1 MGNGFDQYAPA
12 YDAWFLKNRNVLYS
26 EVNLLASVLENAGR
40 VLSVGCGSGL
50 YGHKNEASNGVNVGR
65 WLNWL
70 TASVMRG

>member
-1 MGNGFDQYAPA
+1 MARK
-12 YDAWFLKNRNVLYS
+12 FLIILTLIAFLTLPS
-26 EVNLLASVLENAGR
+26 NAK
-40 VLSVGCGSGL
+40 LKFNISDE

>member
-1 MGNGFDQYAPA
+1 M
-12 YDAWFLKNRNVLYS
+12 KN
-26 EVNLLASVLENAGR
+26 LEFFS
-40 VLSVGCGSGL
+40 LSS

>member
-1 MGNGFDQYAPA
+1 M
-12 YDAWFLKNRNVLYS
+12 RH
-26 EVNLLASVLENAGR
+26 LLLLCSVVFGL
-40 VLSVGCGSGL
+40 LSVSAQEQIETESIASDDVVD